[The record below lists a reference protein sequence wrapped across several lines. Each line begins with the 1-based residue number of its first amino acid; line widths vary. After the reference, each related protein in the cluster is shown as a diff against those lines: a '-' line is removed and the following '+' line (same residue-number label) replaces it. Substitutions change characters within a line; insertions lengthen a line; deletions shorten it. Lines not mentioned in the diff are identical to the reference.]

1 MSDLVNVHY
10 HDGKARPEWVTEA
23 HRVRCRDGNIYPAF
37 GQVLWEWGP
46 FTRNRDVITVG
57 ETLEALAASDVCGSH
72 EPLHAILM
80 EAYQQAAAGK
90 GRERHARDK
99 PFLRQPI
106 LEIGRMLSSADG
118 EIFQGMKKAQEA
130 SGMVE
135 RGQPDRAVAELLGAI
150 NYLAAAVI
158 LIREQYPAEAKAS

>member
-1 MSDLVNVHY
+1 MSDFETY
-10 HDGKARPEWVTEA
+10 RGRIEMPKAQE
-23 HRVRCRDGNIYPAF
+23 HGH
-37 GQVLWEWGP
+37 
-46 FTRNRDVITVG
+46 
-57 ETLEALAASDVCGSH
+57 EALAAV
-72 EPLHAILM
+72 LT
-80 EAYQQAAAGK
+80 EAYNQAASGK

-118 EIFQGMKKAQEA
+118 EIFQVIKKAQEA

-150 NYLAAAVI
+150 NYAAAAVI
-158 LIREQYPAEAKAS
+158 LIRERGAPSQS